1 MATKVIGFN
10 CDSYTRY
17 LKHFVE
23 NDGISVFKN
32 IVPLEEMTP
41 KQRYELALSDDEDA
55 FIWDNI
61 DSFLTDLND
70 ESASVS
76 NMWVYSYEV

>member
-1 MATKVIGFN
+1 MSTKVIGFF
-10 CDSYTRY
+10 CDSYARY
-17 LKHFVE
+17 SAADCGDEV
-23 NDGISVFKN
+23 KN

-41 KQRYELALSDDEDA
+41 KQRYELALSDDDDA

>member
-1 MATKVIGFN
+1 MVTKVIGFF
-10 CDSYTRY
+10 CDSSTRY
-17 LKHFVE
+17 SSADCGDEV
-23 NDGISVFKN
+23 KN

-76 NMWVYSYEV
+76 NMWLYSYEV